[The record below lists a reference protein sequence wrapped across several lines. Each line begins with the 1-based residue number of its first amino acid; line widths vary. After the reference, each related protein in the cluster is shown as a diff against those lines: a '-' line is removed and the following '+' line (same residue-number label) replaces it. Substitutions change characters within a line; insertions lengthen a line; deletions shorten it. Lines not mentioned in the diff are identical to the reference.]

1 MNQEETDLLYGR
13 VGMIVALSQMIEY
26 NLAEVQA
33 YQKVLSLFDKD
44 GQVKREIF
52 EKVSKEAEV
61 LWEKSLNETLGQNI
75 AQIKGAGIFKNNPK
89 QIDELEAVLK
99 ERNYLVHQFFKEDV
113 AKRSI
118 EKNIT
123 SVLKRLLDDVE
134 RMNRLNEALIGQIK
148 DLEKEYDSIG

>member
-118 EKNIT
+118 EKDIT
-123 SVLKRLLDDVE
+123 SVLKRLLDDIE
-134 RMNRLNEALIGQIK
+134 RMNCLNEALIGQIK
-148 DLEKEYDSIG
+148 DLKKEYDSIG

>member
-33 YQKVLSLFDKD
+33 YQKVLSLFDKN
-44 GQVKREIF
+44 GQVKQEIF
-52 EKVSKEAEV
+52 EKANKEAEV

-75 AQIKGAGIFKNNPK
+75 AQINRAGIFKNNPK
-89 QIDELEAVLK
+89 QTDEREAVLK

-113 AKRSI
+113 VQSFI
-118 EKNIT
+118 QQNIT
-123 SVLKRLLDDVE
+123 NVLERLLKDIE

-148 DLEKEYDSIG
+148 DLEKKYDSIA